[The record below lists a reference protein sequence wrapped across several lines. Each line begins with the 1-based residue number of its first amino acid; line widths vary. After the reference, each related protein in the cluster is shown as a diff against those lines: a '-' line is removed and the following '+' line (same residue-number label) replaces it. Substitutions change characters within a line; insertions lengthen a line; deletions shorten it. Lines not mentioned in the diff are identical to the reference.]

1 MEPKELA
8 KRIKDELD
16 SGYSVSKARKELIE
30 EGNSPSEVDKAIDI
44 AFDLAEGHKS
54 DYQRTDNRSN
64 SSNLDTREEAIALG
78 SIFLLLSTLIFLFF
92 FVGLVIDS
100 PFGYMPEGSFELN
113 KTNESP
119 NDKLSS
125 NWRSNQGFREKNSLK
140 VLSFKPGFSQESLVR
155 NAPVV

>member
-1 MEPKELA
+1 MEPNELA

-16 SGYSVSKARKELIE
+16 SGYSVSKVRKELIE

-54 DYQRTDNRSN
+54 DYQRTDNRIN
-64 SSNLDTREEAIALG
+64 SSDLDTREEAIALG

-100 PFGYMPEGSFELN
+100 SFGYMPEGSFKLN
-113 KTNESP
+113 KTNENP
-119 NDKLSS
+119 NDKLSG
-125 NWRSNQGFREKNSLK
+125 NQRSSHSFQDENDRN
-140 VLSFKPGFSQESLVR
+140 VLSFESVFSQESLVR